1 MSQDISSAVQNEVC
15 RIREMITD
23 TKSLFPTRNINF
35 SFYEM
40 ILREADRAVRE
51 QDIVALVKILP
62 ELQGMD

>member
-40 ILREADRAVRE
+40 ILREEIGRAHV
-51 QDIVALVKILP
+51 
-62 ELQGMD
+62 